1 MKRRR
6 RVAGGLL
13 LGLLAVAARGQMHKV
28 ARPETVVRAVGVYE
42 WTGDLAKPKGERL
55 VPVTIFI
62 DGQVQDAGV
71 YLARPVP
78 MALGYGTVYELDDA
92 GVEKGLVDVKE
103 ARHVQLPAAADAT
116 PYDDGWF
123 GYGVFEAPKLPR
135 VVTKKATQQVAVNG
149 KAAAGS
155 DPDRPKFSSKSAPV
169 GSGGSAADEGKPE
182 AGSPE
187 DVKVDSGSGDKDD
200 VDRPTLRRRAP
211 VDQKD
216 AKKARKERDLSSV
229 IPEKGSLNDDP
240 DRPRMKR
247 NAASAEDELAAL
259 NGLPADMKQMV
270 AVSDPKRRE
279 PHPFARAWEDE
290 AEHQAVLGKMRAMAQ
305 AELVAYGPVPAGTPV
320 IAAAGPAAVGS
331 PAAGTAGGATGASSS
346 GLSAQDTSN
355 GSAPVLRRNHVAAN
369 AAAPEQ
375 VTAPGVTAKPATP
388 TAPAKATTGARTT
401 AAQRA
406 ASKRRAAA
414 AAAAA
419 PAAGTVLADEEVKGF
434 TLSYGGAATYVYTAH
449 TVGAGAALRYVT
461 VVAQEDGVN
470 GLREAMHSVTD
481 AAHLDRT
488 PWMRFVDVVDV
499 EASNRASLLFEL
511 RGQTARQFGLY
522 RVIGGKADT
531 LFLGGTTQ

>member
-1 MKRRR
+1 MRMGR
-6 RVAGGLL
+6 RVAGCVLAGVLAASC
-13 LGLLAVAARGQMHKV
+13 AVAQTHKV

-62 DGQVQDAGV
+62 DGEVQDAAL

-78 MALGYGTVYELDDA
+78 MALGYGTLYELDEA
-92 GVEKGLVDVKE
+92 GVEKGLVAVKD

-123 GYGVFEAPKLPR
+123 GYGAFEAPKPAR
-135 VVTKKATQQVAVNG
+135 VATKKATQQVAVNG
-149 KAAAGS
+149 KAGG
-155 DPDRPKFSSKSAPV
+155 DGNGPKFASK
-169 GSGGSAADEGKPE
+169 GAADDGPE

-187 DVKVDSGSGDKDD
+187 DVKVDSGGGGKDD

-211 VDQKD
+211 VDPKD
-216 AKKARKERDLSSV
+216 AKKARKERELSSV
-229 IPEKGSLNDDP
+229 TPEKGSLNDDP
-240 DRPRMKR
+240 DRPKMKR
-247 NAASAEDELAAL
+247 SGAAAEDDIAAL

-290 AEHQAVLGKMRAMAQ
+290 AEHQAVLGKLRAMAQ
-305 AELVAYGPVPAGTPV
+305 ARLVAYGPVPAGSPV
-320 IAAAGPAAVGS
+320 EAGGVVGGAAAGGP
-331 PAAGTAGGATGASSS
+331 AGGGLAS
-346 GLSAQDTSN
+346 QDTSN

-369 AAAPEQ
+369 APAQEQ
-375 VTAPGVTAKPATP
+375 VTAPA
-388 TAPAKATTGARTT
+388 APAPAAPAPAAAAPKTASHAKAGASST

-406 ASKRRAAA
+406 AARRLAAA
-414 AAAAA
+414 TPA
-419 PAAGTVLADEEVKGF
+419 PGTVLADEEVRGF
-434 TLSYGGAATYVYTAH
+434 TLSYGGAPTYIYTAH
-449 TVGAGAALRYVT
+449 TVGEGAARRYVT

-470 GLREAMHSVTD
+470 GLREAMHTVTD

-488 PWMRFVDVVDV
+488 PWMRFIDVVDV

-511 RGQTARQFGLY
+511 RGQTSRQFALY
-522 RVIGGKADT
+522 RVIGSKADQV
-531 LFLGGTTQ
+531 FLGGTTQ